1 MALTEDEKKV
11 RDHLNQTIRADY
23 GQLHA
28 KLAGSIIEINYSR
41 WSMQDYGRFV
51 ERTKAIQ
58 SGQPVHF
65 LTGPLVLT
73 LSTDL
78 ITLYS
83 GLAAVERIAGL
94 ELMERNFVK
103 PSRVAF
109 NRLRRIVDLMFSDI
123 LETLEIEHTGQ
134 RPSNQ
139 DSALYQE
146 PDIVDW
152 ERDADRPGRAL
163 DLSPS
168 QYVEYQN
175 TMEMREQITS
185 VAARLR
191 KEVQSCRGL
200 HSRS

>member
-1 MALTEDEKKV
+1 
-11 RDHLNQTIRADY
+11 
-23 GQLHA
+23 
-28 KLAGSIIEINYSR
+28 
-41 WSMQDYGRFV
+41 
-51 ERTKAIQ
+51 
-58 SGQPVHF
+58 
-65 LTGPLVLT
+65 
-73 LSTDL
+73 
-78 ITLYS
+78 
-83 GLAAVERIAGL
+83 
-94 ELMERNFVK
+94 MERNFVK

-109 NRLRRIVDLMFSDI
+109 NRLRRVVDLIFTDI
-123 LETLEIEHTGQ
+123 LETLELEHTGQ

-185 VAARLR
+185 VAARLK
-191 KEVQSCRGL
+191 KEV
-200 HSRS
+200 SRFCERQAKS

>member
-1 MALTEDEKKV
+1 M
-11 RDHLNQTIRADY
+11 LNC
-23 GQLHA
+23 
-28 KLAGSIIEINYSR
+28 
-41 WSMQDYGRFV
+41 
-51 ERTKAIQ
+51 
-58 SGQPVHF
+58 
-65 LTGPLVLT
+65 
-73 LSTDL
+73 STDL

-109 NRLRRIVDLMFSDI
+109 NRLRRIVDLMFTDI

-191 KEVQSCRGL
+191 KEVQSCIE
-200 HSRS
+200 SRKRVLTCSAGSTYTSSYSGSISPIDAGAESI